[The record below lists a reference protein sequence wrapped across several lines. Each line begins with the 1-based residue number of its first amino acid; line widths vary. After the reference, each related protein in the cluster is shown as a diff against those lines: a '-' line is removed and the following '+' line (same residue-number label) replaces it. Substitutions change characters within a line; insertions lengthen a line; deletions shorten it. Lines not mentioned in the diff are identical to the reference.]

1 MNVIQLAR
9 HWKVRRPTMYA
20 EMVQSGQLHERLSS
34 MLQQVDELLE
44 KTKEDLLKR
53 HPVPDGVD
61 VHIKMQHYLWIDRTA
76 WELIQ
81 EMILL
86 PCEKDVPTIG
96 QD

>member
-1 MNVIQLAR
+1 MNALQLAR
-9 HWKVRRPTMYA
+9 HWKQHRPSMYA

-34 MLQQVDELLE
+34 MLRQADELLE

-61 VHIKMQHYLWIDRTA
+61 LHTKMQHYLWIDRTA
-76 WELIQ
+76 WELVQ

-86 PCEKDVPTIG
+86 PSEKDVPMIG